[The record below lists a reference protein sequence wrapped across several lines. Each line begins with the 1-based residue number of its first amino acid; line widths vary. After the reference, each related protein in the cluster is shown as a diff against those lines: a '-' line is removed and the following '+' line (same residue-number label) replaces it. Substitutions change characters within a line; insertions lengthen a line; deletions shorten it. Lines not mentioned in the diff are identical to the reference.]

1 MSKKP
6 STVKCLS
13 NAVVNVPRSCW
24 ELWKQLISSNFQ
36 NGVFEIVT
44 ITMTKI
50 ILIQVFFLPL
60 LLNKKIKK
68 WKHGIPW
75 HLHTIQKSAL
85 NKTRESH
92 CSFVW
97 VMERSIISLCLGKVK
112 VFLLILACQSQSTFN
127 VCMKT
132 VNEFPVAITIKFK
145 ISCLFQASSS
155 LTFRKL

>member
-1 MSKKP
+1 MSIKT
-6 STVKCLS
+6 STVKYLS

-24 ELWKQLISSNFQ
+24 ELCNFQ
-36 NGVFEIVT
+36 NGAFEVVT

-50 ILIQVFFLPL
+50 ILIQVLFLPL
-60 LLNKKIKK
+60 LLNKKKKK

-85 NKTRESH
+85 NKTRESP

-132 VNEFPVAITIKFK
+132 VNEFPVAIT
-145 ISCLFQASSS
+145 
-155 LTFRKL
+155 